1 VSFFTEKSIAIILL
15 TRSTELR
22 VIDEVQPSEA
32 KTLARLFIN
41 TGAKEKERMVSSI
54 YNWLR

>member
-1 VSFFTEKSIAIILL
+1 MSFFTEKSIAIILL